1 LSGREIP
8 AVLPPEAQALLQGF
22 ECDLV
27 DEEDIPGS
35 WITTLADQPNNGP
48 VRKEVERLPGL
59 VLN

>member
-1 LSGREIP
+1 
-8 AVLPPEAQALLQGF
+8 LLQNF

-27 DEEDIPGS
+27 DEDEVPAE
-35 WITTLADQPNNGP
+35 WINTLADQPNNGP

>member
-8 AVLPPEAQALLQGF
+8 EVLPSAAQALLQNF

-27 DEEDIPGS
+27 DEEEVPAE
-35 WITTLADQPNNGP
+35 WINTLADQPNNGP